1 MDPDRLRD
9 LLESVAARR
18 VPVEEAVRELRE
30 LPFRDLGF
38 AHPDTHRHL
47 RTGFPEVVMGQ
58 GKTPEQIAAIL
69 IELARGGSTVM
80 ATRVDEAAA
89 AHIVA
94 AVSGARHLSVP
105 RAVVVGPLPPA
116 ARGR

>member
-9 LLESVAARR
+9 LLEAVAARR

-38 AHPDTHRHL
+38 AHADTHRHL
-47 RTGFPEVVMGQ
+47 RTGFPEVVLGQ

-69 IELARGGSTVM
+69 VELARGG
-80 ATRVDEAAA
+80 ATGLAPRGAPQAGGTGRGAGAGRRVP
-89 AHIVA
+89 
-94 AVSGARHLSVP
+94 P
-105 RAVVVGPLPPA
+105 RP
-116 ARGR
+116 